1 MKQNILIT
9 IQKIK
14 KYFFYF
20 SGQYWKTWRQYE
32 EHVVYDSRYDERKR
46 VFNLWSSY
54 ENSGRMNHH
63 SINSRNEAQFSDIS
77 CLGSLKWAFN
87 DLKLLKIQLRPILA
101 EPKKRSKSMTMELL
115 LGDIHTN
122 YRIREFYNPTS
133 FQVPLVKQIKE
144 ETTVSIN
151 RHSYVIKYPNVMPMS
166 VFSNGKTPPHLIAK
180 PHLPPYIWGEWASTR
195 CETRPMALF
204 LTRRFSFYS
213 EDSTWIGEHK
223 FFADPN
229 CKIPK
234 FIVTAAGRFTLGDEN
249 KELRG
254 TTNINF
260 HIERASLT
268 VLDRRMIY
276 DMKLPGLCGT
286 GEWTVHVPKEL
297 STTNGCAPLGITL
310 PSVLTDIVKLEVDY
324 RGSFLLFLGQV
335 HTDSLQTE
343 STERPSAFQL
353 PLVKCGV
360 LANYSQSLR
369 DILNSKFNHSSSNKL
384 HMGLFA
390 NLLSLTL
397 FVLR

>member
-1 MKQNILIT
+1 M
-9 IQKIK
+9 
-14 KYFFYF
+14 
-20 SGQYWKTWRQYE
+20 
-32 EHVVYDSRYDERKR
+32 
-46 VFNLWSSY
+46 
-54 ENSGRMNHH
+54 HH
-63 SINSRNEAQFSDIS
+63 SINSRNDAHFSDIS

-87 DLKLLKIQLRPILA
+87 ELKLLKVHLRPILD
-101 EPKKRSKSMTMELL
+101 ESKKRSKSMFMELL
-115 LGDIHTN
+115 LGDIHSN
-122 YRIREFYNPTS
+122 FRLREFHNPTS

-144 ETTVSIN
+144 ETAVSVN
-151 RHSYVIKYPNVMPMS
+151 RHSYIIKYNNVMPMS
-166 VFSNGKTPPHLIAK
+166 IFSNGKVPPHLIAK
-180 PHLPPYIWGEWASTR
+180 PHLPPYIWGEWTSTR

-223 FFADPN
+223 FYADPY

-234 FIVTAAGRFTLGDEN
+234 FIVTAAGRFTLGEEN
-249 KELRG
+249 KALRG

-276 DMKLPGLCGT
+276 DMKLEGMCGS
-286 GEWTVHVPKEL
+286 EKWVVNVPQEL
-297 STTNGCAPLGITL
+297 STTNGCAPLGISL
-310 PSVLTDIVKLEVDY
+310 PSILTDIVKLEVDY

-369 DILNSKFNHSSSNKL
+369 DILNMQFYNSKATKL
-384 HMGLFA
+384 YFGISTSFLYT
-390 NLLSLTL
+390 LLLI
-397 FVLR
+397 LR